1 MTDKV
6 KRLGVKHS
14 SAMAPADGGGPAHEN
29 MILAALPGKERARI
43 LARSELVSLPART
56 ILSERGQAIEFG
68 YFLNSGVVSIIHV
81 LTDGKSVEVGLT
93 GREGFVGLPLIVG
106 YATSPTRAVIQIAAA
121 AYKISAQDLKKALVS
136 SPRLKESLQRYSQE
150 LSVQAIQ
157 IAACNRLHEVDERLA
172 RWLLMSQDRVGQTT
186 FPLTQ
191 EFISHMLGTRRA
203 SVTVAAGILQKA
215 GLITYSRGQVSIE
228 NRAGLES
235 AACECYQGITQQIE
249 RWRSDS
255 KSSLLPRERLH

>member
-1 MTDKV
+1 
-6 KRLGVKHS
+6 
-14 SAMAPADGGGPAHEN
+14 MATAEGDGQAN
-29 MILAALPGKERARI
+29 QNSILAGVPKQERARL
-43 LARSELVSLPART
+43 LARSQYVHLPART
-56 ILSERGQAIEFG
+56 ILGEMARPIEFG
-68 YFLNSGVVSIIHV
+68 YFLTSGVVSIIR
-81 LTDGKSVEVGLT
+81 LMSDGKSVEVGLT

-106 YATSPTRAVIQIAAA
+106 YTTSPTRAIVQIEAA
-121 AYKISAQDLKKALVS
+121 AYKLAAQDLKKVLGD
-136 SPRLKESLQRYSQE
+136 SPRLKESLHRYSQE

-172 RWLLMSQDRVGQTT
+172 RWLLMSQDRVGKST
-186 FPLTQ
+186 FTLTQ

-235 AACECYQGITQQIE
+235 AACECYQGINQQIE
-249 RWRSDS
+249 RWHRDS
-255 KSSLLPRERLH
+255 Q